1 MSELI
6 PPVVGIGPGLVKVGE
21 THPEM
26 VFVIADN
33 DKAIGGGP
41 FRDRFPERVFD
52 VGIAEQ
58 NMVMTSAG
66 MATAGKL
73 PFCNAFGNFLA
84 LRCAEQIRTFVAH
97 TRLNVKLIGGLAGV
111 SGGKE
116 GPTHEAQED
125 IAHMRAVPE
134 LVVLSP
140 TDVVSV
146 EKAVIAAAEWKGPV
160 YIRVGRMPAGVFY
173 DQSYT
178 FRIGKADLAR
188 QGNGATIIS
197 TGVMLG
203 PALEA
208 AAKLASNGLEV
219 RVLDMQT
226 IKPLDNE
233 AVLAAAKET
242 GAIVTAE
249 EHTIVGGLGGAV
261 AEFLSENYPTP
272 VVRVGINDVYAETG
286 VPEQLM
292 EAYGLTADNI
302 VRAVRRA
309 LELKR

>member
-1 MSELI
+1 MSELAV
-6 PPVVGIGPGLVKVGE
+6 PVNGIGPGLVKVGE

-33 DKAIGGGP
+33 AKAIGGGP
-41 FRDRFPERVFD
+41 FAEKFPERVFD

-66 MATAGKL
+66 FALAGKL

-84 LRCAEQIRTFVAH
+84 LRAIEQIRTFVAH
-97 TRLNVKLIGGLAGV
+97 TKLNVKFIGGLAGV

-125 IAHMRAVPE
+125 IAHLRAVPD
-134 LVVLSP
+134 LVVLAP
-140 TDVVSV
+140 TDVVST
-146 EKAVIAAAEWKGPV
+146 EKAVIAAAEWVGPV
-160 YIRVGRMPAGVFY
+160 FIRIGRMAAPVFY
-173 DQSYT
+173 GADYT
-178 FRIGKADLAR
+178 FRIGKAEQHR
-188 QGNGATIIS
+188 QGKDATIIS

-208 AAKLASNGLEV
+208 ATELAKAGVEA

-226 IKPLDNE
+226 VKPLDEE
-233 AVLAAAKET
+233 AVLAAAVET

-249 EHTIVGGLGGAV
+249 EHTIIGGLGGAV
-261 AEFLSENYPTP
+261 AEFVCENRP
-272 VVRVGINDVYAETG
+272 VPVLRVGIRDVYAETG
-286 VPEQLM
+286 KPEELM
-292 EAYGLTADNI
+292 VHYGMTTDNI
-302 VRAVRRA
+302 VRSVKRA